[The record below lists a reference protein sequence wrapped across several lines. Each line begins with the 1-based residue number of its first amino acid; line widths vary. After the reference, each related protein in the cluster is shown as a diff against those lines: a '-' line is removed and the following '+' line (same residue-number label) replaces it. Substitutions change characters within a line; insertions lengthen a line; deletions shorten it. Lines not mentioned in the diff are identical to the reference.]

1 MGWNFTTKFGGVW
14 EKWVTDTTTPSIP
27 AGPIAR
33 MTVELPLEMHR
44 ELKGKCGREGL
55 KIKKVIMALVQE
67 YLAGN
72 IKPTETHLRWIAFM
86 FLCFYGYM
94 RKSAKEAH
102 EINGLRKK

>member
-1 MGWNFTTKFGGVW
+1 MPKKTGLATAAKPPVDP

-72 IKPTETHLRWIAFM
+72 IKPTEAHLR
-86 FLCFYGYM
+86 
-94 RKSAKEAH
+94 
-102 EINGLRKK
+102 

>member
-1 MGWNFTTKFGGVW
+1 MPKKTGLATATNPTVDP
-14 EKWVTDTTTPSIP
+14 EKWVTETTIPSIP

-72 IKPTETHLRWIAFM
+72 IKITEVDLR
-86 FLCFYGYM
+86 
-94 RKSAKEAH
+94 
-102 EINGLRKK
+102 

>member
-1 MGWNFTTKFGGVW
+1 MPKKTGLATATKPPVDP

-72 IKPTETHLRWIAFM
+72 IKLTETHLR
-86 FLCFYGYM
+86 
-94 RKSAKEAH
+94 
-102 EINGLRKK
+102 

>member
-1 MGWNFTTKFGGVW
+1 MPKKTGLATATKPPVDP

-55 KIKKVIMALVQE
+55 KIKKVIIALV
-67 YLAGN
+67 
-72 IKPTETHLRWIAFM
+72 LRFIN
-86 FLCFYGYM
+86 
-94 RKSAKEAH
+94 SAMVFGL
-102 EINGLRKK
+102 NGLLK

>member
-1 MGWNFTTKFGGVW
+1 MPKKTGLATATKPPVDP
-14 EKWVTDTTTPSIP
+14 EKWVTDTTPPSIP

-55 KIKKVIMALVQE
+55 KIKRVIIALVQE

-72 IKPTETHLRWIAFM
+72 IKLTETYLR
-86 FLCFYGYM
+86 
-94 RKSAKEAH
+94 
-102 EINGLRKK
+102 

>member
-1 MGWNFTTKFGGVW
+1 MPKKTGLATATKPPVDP
-14 EKWVTDTTTPSIP
+14 EKWVMDTTTPSMP

-55 KIKKVIMALVQE
+55 KIKNVIITLVQE

-72 IKPTETHLRWIAFM
+72 IKITETHLR
-86 FLCFYGYM
+86 
-94 RKSAKEAH
+94 
-102 EINGLRKK
+102 

>member
-1 MGWNFTTKFGGVW
+1 MPKKTGLATATKPPVDP
-14 EKWVTDTTTPSIP
+14 EKWVTDTTPPSRP

-55 KIKKVIMALVQE
+55 KIKHVIIALVQE

-72 IKPTETHLRWIAFM
+72 IKLAEAHLR
-86 FLCFYGYM
+86 
-94 RKSAKEAH
+94 
-102 EINGLRKK
+102 

>member
-1 MGWNFTTKFGGVW
+1 MPKKTGLATATKPPVDP
-14 EKWVTDTTTPSIP
+14 ENWVTDTTPPSIP

-55 KIKKVIMALVQE
+55 KIKKVIMALVQD

-72 IKPTETHLRWIAFM
+72 IKLTESHLR
-86 FLCFYGYM
+86 
-94 RKSAKEAH
+94 
-102 EINGLRKK
+102 

>member
-1 MGWNFTTKFGGVW
+1 MPKKTGLATATKPPVDP
-14 EKWVTDTTTPSIP
+14 EKWVTDTTPPSLP

-72 IKPTETHLRWIAFM
+72 IKITEVDLR
-86 FLCFYGYM
+86 
-94 RKSAKEAH
+94 
-102 EINGLRKK
+102 

>member
-1 MGWNFTTKFGGVW
+1 MPKKTGLATATKSPVDP
-14 EKWVTDTTTPSIP
+14 EKWVTDTTPPSLP

-44 ELKGKCGREGL
+44 KLKGKCGREGL

-72 IKPTETHLRWIAFM
+72 IKITEVDLR
-86 FLCFYGYM
+86 
-94 RKSAKEAH
+94 
-102 EINGLRKK
+102 

>member
-1 MGWNFTTKFGGVW
+1 MPKKTGLATATKPPVDP

-55 KIKKVIMALVQE
+55 KIKKVIIALVQD
-67 YLAGN
+67 YLEGK
-72 IKPTETHLRWIAFM
+72 IKITEVDLH
-86 FLCFYGYM
+86 
-94 RKSAKEAH
+94 
-102 EINGLRKK
+102 

>member
-1 MGWNFTTKFGGVW
+1 MPKKTGLATATKPPVNP

-33 MTVELPLEMHR
+33 MTVELPLEIHR

-55 KIKKVIMALVQE
+55 KIKNVIITLVQE

-72 IKPTETHLRWIAFM
+72 IKITETHLR
-86 FLCFYGYM
+86 
-94 RKSAKEAH
+94 
-102 EINGLRKK
+102 